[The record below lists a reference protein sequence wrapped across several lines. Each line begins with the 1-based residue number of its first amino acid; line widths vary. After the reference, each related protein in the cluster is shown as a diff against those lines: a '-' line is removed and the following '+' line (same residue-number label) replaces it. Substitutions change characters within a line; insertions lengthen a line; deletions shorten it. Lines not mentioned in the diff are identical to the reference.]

1 MGTDTLVV
9 AVGDDT
15 TAQIN
20 AIAQTVLEIAE
31 ETEVRVIIAHV
42 LRGRRDTALSDL
54 DEEPQTPA
62 ERRFIEQVPA
72 HPGTEGDMPEWV
84 RRWSQRQIRGG
95 QDHSQD
101 RNRDEQAQSDALERV
116 LARKAALQ
124 QLADT
129 FDTAG
134 IKYELRGAIG
144 NPAEHIVQMAEEANA
159 DFVVVSSQGQSSV
172 REALFG
178 SLAQN
183 LLRSAP
189 CPVIVVRE
197 DIFE

>member
-1 MGTDTLVV
+1 MTLQLRSTRSLKQYSKSLKRPKS
-9 AVGDDT
+9 G
-15 TAQIN
+15 
-20 AIAQTVLEIAE
+20 L
-31 ETEVRVIIAHV
+31 IIAHV

-62 ERRFIEQVPA
+62 ERRFIEQAPA

-144 NPAEHIVQMAEEANA
+144 NSAEHIIQMAEEADA

-197 DIFE
+197 DILE